1 MLAADRPHETVL
13 SPLSAYPSLNK
24 LTDIG
29 LSFSFFF
36 FFFFFFSQVLK
47 YFDYFFTAL
56 FTIEI
61 TLKTIVY
68 GVILHKGSFCRQG
81 FNLLDIIVVACS
93 LISFFFQ
100 NGAISV
106 VKILRVLRVLRPLR
120 AINRA
125 KGRIHFLSFFL
136 PLRCFLCF
144 ISMHTQNETKNYART
159 LRAKRERERE
169 KKPYL
174 LRLEICIHAAFA

>member
-1 MLAADRPHETVL
+1 M
-13 SPLSAYPSLNK
+13 
-24 LTDIG
+24 
-29 LSFSFFF
+29 
-36 FFFFFFSQVLK
+36 QVLK
-47 YFDYFFTAL
+47 YFDYFFTAV
-56 FTIEI
+56 FTVEI

-68 GVILHKGSFCRQG
+68 GVVLHKGSFCREG

-125 KGRIHFLSFFL
+125 KGENESSSSSFSSCFFFL
-136 PLRCFLCF
+136 FTQKNLFLF
-144 ISMHTQNETKNYART
+144 FYFT
-159 LRAKRERERE
+159 L
-169 KKPYL
+169 L
-174 LRLEICIHAAFA
+174 LLLFLLFSFTLSLQLCE